1 MDDNK
6 QKVLLVKELINK
18 GYKDKHIC
26 MIVQCNQPYVSKIRN
41 QKIHKNTTL
50 MSNETFTIKEKQ
62 IKRLNALNKIISLLE
77 IFTSGTTEQDIIY
90 MHVLKFFMVEKEDVY
105 NLYFHLSKR
114 QFRNYWVM
122 KDVDILNF
130 DTSLIG
136 IEKEVYLDLVI
147 DYFIK

>member
-6 QKVLLVKELINK
+6 QKVLLIKQLIGK

-26 MIVQCNQPYVSKIRN
+26 MIAQANQPYVSKIRN
-41 QKIHKNTTL
+41 KKIHVNTVVEADEYFKVTEEQT
-50 MSNETFTIKEKQ
+50 N
-62 IKRLNALNKIISLLE
+62 RLNVLNKIISLPE

-136 IEKEVYLDLVI
+136 IDKQVYLDLII
-147 DYFIK
+147 DYFI

>member
-1 MDDNK
+1 MEDNK
-6 QKVLLVKELINK
+6 QKVLLIKQLIDK

-26 MIVQCNQPYVSKIRN
+26 MIAQANQPYVSKIRN
-41 QKIHKNTTL
+41 KKIHV
-50 MSNETFTIKEKQ
+50 STILEADEYFEVTEEQ
-62 IKRLNALNKIISLLE
+62 TNRLNALNKIISLPE

-136 IEKEVYLDLVI
+136 VEKQVYLDLII
-147 DYFIK
+147 DYFI

>member
-6 QKVLLVKELINK
+6 QKVLLIKQLIGR

-26 MIVQCNQPYVSKIRN
+26 MIAQANQPYVSKIRN
-41 QKIHKNTTL
+41 KKIHVNTVVEADEHFKVTEEQT
-50 MSNETFTIKEKQ
+50 N
-62 IKRLNALNKIISLLE
+62 RLNVLNKIISLPE

-136 IEKEVYLDLVI
+136 IDKQVYLDLII
-147 DYFIK
+147 DYFI